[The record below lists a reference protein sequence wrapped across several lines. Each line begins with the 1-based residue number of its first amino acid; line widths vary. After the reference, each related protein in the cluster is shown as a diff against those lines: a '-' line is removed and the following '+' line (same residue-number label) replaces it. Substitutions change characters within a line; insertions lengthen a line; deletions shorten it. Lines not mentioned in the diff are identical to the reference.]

1 MASGNEHVTCVI
13 NPIFFCFLPQIYL
26 SNKKSKKNK
35 KQNGIIGAQKMMS
48 NLMIF
53 FERTEVC
60 DARYAMSV
68 YTVCVLEPYF

>member
-13 NPIFFCFLPQIYL
+13 NPIFFVFFHKFIWAI
-26 SNKKSKKNK
+26 KKEKNK

-60 DARYAMSV
+60 DVRCAMCV